1 MQNALLYSFFINTV
15 TEDQMICYL
24 GCSVL
29 IRMTSL
35 LVEPVVVRKVPNLRI
50 QTNASISD
58 EFKSD

>member
-35 LVEPVVVRKVPNLRI
+35 LVEPVVVRNVPNLRI

>member
-15 TEDQMICYL
+15 TEDQMVCYL
-24 GCSVL
+24 GCSVR
-29 IRMTSL
+29 IRKTSL

>member
-58 EFKSD
+58 

>member
-15 TEDQMICYL
+15 TEDQIICYL

>member
-15 TEDQMICYL
+15 TEDQIICYL

-35 LVEPVVVRKVPNLRI
+35 LVEPVVVRNVPNLRI